1 MKRLLKHLLKQI
13 LKRSVLPWV
22 MVWIAVILLL
32 WPFPARSEDIESP
45 TNDGKDAPVKLDA
58 VVVTAGRV
66 MEKKADVPTHIT
78 VVTEEQ
84 IEQSSARDLG
94 GLLAEQG
101 FMVREHPNSLV
112 SVNIRGF
119 QTETHGN
126 DLDSHV
132 LVLING
138 RRAGTGNLA
147 KIMVDNVERVEI
159 VRGPGSVQYGSSA
172 MGGVVNVITKQG
184 QGKTSVSV
192 EGVLGSWNYEK
203 VAAGAAGQFGDVDFS
218 FHISNESQDDY
229 TTTAGDTYYNTGF
242 ETKKR
247 ISLNAGWSF
256 VPENRIGVTYTGFQG
271 EGIGSPGYLSQ
282 NDPDDTVDHG
292 INTVDLVYDGRS
304 AKGFLQW
311 RLRYFTG
318 KDTYETFEPEN
329 YGSKH
334 AYFRDTE
341 QQGAQAQVSAQW
353 PRLLVTTG
361 ADWTN
366 YAITNTYTADGGENT
381 YDNPAVF
388 LMAKAHFLKE
398 KLVLS
403 AAGRHDGYEV
413 ESDDGQSTDETN
425 GTASFGAVVKLS
437 EVLSIRANYAEA
449 FKMPTVDQLYMYNDY
464 SARGYGIWS
473 GNPDLKP
480 EKSRTWEIGMDI
492 SKQSM
497 QGGLTYFYTRYEDKI
512 YYAYD
517 EVEDITRY
525 ENVAGATIAGMEGT
539 LQFDIGAYYNWPC
552 ELAPYA
558 SLVYLTEHKDEQTG
572 RDLQYTPQWTASYGL
587 RFAVPES
594 GWSSRLNVACTG
606 KQDIIDREG
615 TGQTSLDSY
624 TLADLTISKILYSSD
639 RYGSIQLKADITNLF
654 NEDYAMV
661 QGYPCPGR
669 TFYLGVNYLY

>member
-1 MKRLLKHLLKQI
+1 MKRLLKSF
-13 LKRSVLPWV
+13 LKRSVFQWIMLWVAATVIILPLPV
-22 MVWIAVILLL
+22 RADDALG
-32 WPFPARSEDIESP
+32 PAGDR
-45 TNDGKDAPVKLDA
+45 KDEPVKLDT

-66 MEKKADVPTHIT
+66 AENKADIPTHIT

-84 IEQSSARDLG
+84 IERSSARDLG

-101 FMVREHPNSLV
+101 FMVREYPNSLI
-112 SVNIRGF
+112 SVNVRGF

-159 VRGPGSVQYGSSA
+159 IRGPGSVQYGSSA

-184 QGKTSVSV
+184 QGKPFVSV

-203 VAAGAAGQFGDVDFS
+203 IAAGAAGQFGDVDFS

-229 TTTAGDTYYNTGF
+229 TTAAGDTYYNTGF
-242 ETKKR
+242 DSKKR
-247 ISLNAGWSF
+247 ISINAGWTF
-256 VPENRIGVTYTGFQG
+256 APENRIGVTYTGFQG

-282 NDPDDTVDHG
+282 NDPDDTADQG
-292 INTVDLVYDGRS
+292 INTVDLVYNGRS
-304 AKGFLQW
+304 TKGFLQW
-311 RLRYFTG
+311 QLRYFTG

-329 YGSKH
+329 YGSEH

-341 QQGAQAQVSAQW
+341 QQGAQTQVSARW
-353 PRLLVTTG
+353 PHVLVTTG
-361 ADWTN
+361 VDWTH
-366 YAITNTYTADGGENT
+366 YAITNTYTVDGGENT

-398 KLVLS
+398 KLIFS

-413 ESDDGQSTDETN
+413 ESDDGRSTNEAN
-425 GTASFGAVVKLS
+425 GTASFGAVYKFSEALS
-437 EVLSIRANYAEA
+437 VRSNYAEA
-449 FKMPTVDQLYMYNDY
+449 FKMPTADELYMYDDY
-464 SARGYGIWS
+464 SAWGYGIWS

-480 EKSRTWEIGMDI
+480 EESRTWEIGMDI
-492 SKQSM
+492 SRQSL

-517 EVEDITRY
+517 EAEGITRY
-525 ENVAGATIAGMEGT
+525 ENVEGATIAGMEGT
-539 LQFDIGAYYNWPC
+539 LQFDIGAFYDWPC
-552 ELAPYA
+552 ELAPYT
-558 SLVYLTEHKDEQTG
+558 SFVYLTEHKDEQTG

-587 RFAVPES
+587 RFAVPDS

-606 KQDIIDREG
+606 KQDIIDYEG
-615 TGQTSLDSY
+615 TGRTSLDSY
-624 TLADLTISKILYSSD
+624 TLADLTISKRLFSSD
-639 RYGSIQLKADITNLF
+639 RFGSIQLKADITNLF
-654 NEDYAMV
+654 DEDYAMV

-669 TFYLGVNYLY
+669 TFYLGVNYIY